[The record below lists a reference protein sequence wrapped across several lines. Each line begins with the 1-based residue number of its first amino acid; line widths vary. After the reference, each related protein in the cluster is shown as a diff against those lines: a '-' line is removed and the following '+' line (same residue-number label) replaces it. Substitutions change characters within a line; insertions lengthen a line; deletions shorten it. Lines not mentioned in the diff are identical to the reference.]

1 VTLTGPVGAGNV
13 TKLAN
18 QIMVACNIAAMGEA
32 LVLATRAGLDPEVV
46 FNAVKGGLA
55 GSTVLNAKAP
65 MVISRNFQ
73 PGFRIN
79 LHQKDLRN
87 ALLAAESMK
96 VSLPVTSL
104 VQQMLMALM
113 NDGKGNLDH
122 SAIVTFIEQMA
133 GVEVKKA
140 AAAKAP

>member
-1 VTLTGPVGAGNV
+1 
-13 TKLAN
+13 
-18 QIMVACNIAAMGEA
+18 MSEA
-32 LVLATRAGLDPEVV
+32 LVLANNCGVDSEVV

-65 MVISRNFQ
+65 MVISRNFK

-96 VSLPVTSL
+96 VSLPLTSL
-104 VQQMLMALM
+104 VQGMLIALM

-122 SAIVTFIEQMA
+122 SAIAMFIEQMA
-133 GVEVKKA
+133 GIEIKKG
-140 AAAKAP
+140 